1 MGALEGVEGLF
12 VGDRVGLRVVGA
24 LEGVEAGLFV
34 RDRVGLRV
42 GVNVGLPVGATVGLK
57 VGLPSYPAP

>member
-1 MGALEGVEGLF
+1 M
-12 VGDRVGLRVVGA
+12 GA